1 MGKTIYDWWG
11 YALRVLDKY
20 PRLNKAA
27 RHGVLLS
34 NRERRELA
42 AVQALLKELEKE
54 ELGREKTEMLRLRHF
69 KRSHDLEGVA
79 LRLHYSRR
87 VIAAWH
93 SELVRRLGA
102 LMGLED

>member
-42 AVQALLKELEKE
+42 AVQTLLKELEKE
-54 ELGREKTEMLRLRHF
+54 EPIIIKEEKKKKHF
-69 KRSHDLEGVA
+69 S
-79 LRLHYSRR
+79 
-87 VIAAWH
+87 
-93 SELVRRLGA
+93 
-102 LMGLED
+102 

>member
-20 PRLNKAA
+20 PRLNTAA
-27 RHGVLLS
+27 HRSVPLS
-34 NRERRELA
+34 SRERRELA
-42 AVQALLKELEKE
+42 AVQALLEELEADP
-54 ELGREKTEMLRLRHF
+54 LGREKAEMLRLRHF

-87 VIAAWH
+87 VVAAWH
-93 SELVRRLGA
+93 SETVRRLGA
-102 LMGLED
+102 LLGLED

>member
-1 MGKTIYDWWG
+1 MGKTAYDWWG

-20 PRLNKAA
+20 PWLNAA
-27 RHGVLLS
+27 AKRGVPLS

-42 AVQALLKELEKE
+42 AVKLLLEELENTPQ
-54 ELGREKTEMLRLRHF
+54 GSEKREMLRLRHF

-87 VIAAWH
+87 VVASWH
-93 SELVRRLGA
+93 SETVRRLGA